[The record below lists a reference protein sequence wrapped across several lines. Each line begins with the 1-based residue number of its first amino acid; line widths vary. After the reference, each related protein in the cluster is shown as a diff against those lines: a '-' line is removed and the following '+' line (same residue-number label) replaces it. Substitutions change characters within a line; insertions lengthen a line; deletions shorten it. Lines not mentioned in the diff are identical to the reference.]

1 LVQQTTVTHSRK
13 KKGHDKKKD
22 VRIKGPKFRHPPGPT
37 YPNVIFSNID
47 ADHKADIGRGFARLY
62 RDMIRYSISS
72 GYLNVRQK
80 QKEQG
85 KPTGFTVT
93 NVGYWLLDHNP
104 DYIDYYSGSKSKTPG
119 YKTQGY
125 IVLSY
130 IRQTLKSY
138 LEHLRNGV

>member
-1 LVQQTTVTHSRK
+1 
-13 KKGHDKKKD
+13 
-22 VRIKGPKFRHPPGPT
+22 
-37 YPNVIFSNID
+37 
-47 ADHKADIGRGFARLY
+47 
-62 RDMIRYSISS
+62 MIRYSISS